1 MPKVRDA
8 IRFVESDGWVIDRM
22 RGSHR
27 MFPHPTKP
35 GEVVIPGHPSKDLR
49 VKTWRSILRQ
59 AGLREE
65 RR

>member
-27 MFPHPTKP
+27 IFLHPTKS

-49 VKTWRSILRQ
+49 VKTWRSILKQ